1 MVGEVREYD
10 ELADIYEKLD
20 TVRITTSN
28 EESTVPLLTLPQDR
42 QLTVKREPS
51 FHAAPYDLC
60 SIPRLMGET
69 DMKHESSRQ
78 KLAPVYVGFTFHV
91 GSRFTSNVK
100 HKLSCVNQHEI

>member
-1 MVGEVREYD
+1 MRSGE
-10 ELADIYEKLD
+10 
-20 TVRITTSN
+20 RIERVPANAGVVIVSCTSISISGYCSGI
-28 EESTVPLLTLPQDR
+28 STGRDR

-100 HKLSCVNQHEI
+100 HKLSCVNQHET